1 MELAIDEKDFDYF
14 NAFEEPYMPP
24 RKRQQLSEAAM
35 ERKRAENAN
44 ESSEDSMEVN
54 V

>member
-1 MELAIDEKDFDYF
+1 
-14 NAFEEPYMPP
+14 MPP
-24 RKRQQLSEAAM
+24 RKRQQLSEAGM